1 MIKQLKEKK
10 LRIAILGLGSIGRKH
25 LRIIRRLQNQKI
37 EIHVLKRT
45 KSKVPEIENKLI
57 DKIITDAK
65 EIANNK
71 YDHIII
77 SSPSGAGKSSLA
89 RELVDSDPN
98 LSFSIS
104 FTTREKRRGELDGKD
119 SFFVDISTFKNL
131 SEKGDM
137 LEYAKVF
144 GNYYGTP
151 KAPIELGLMEG
162 KDFVF
167 DVDWQGGD
175 QIRSSDFSENVISI
189 FILPPSISELE
200 NRLLGRRQDSKEI
213 VSNRMAEAKSEIE
226 HWKEYDYVLVNNE
239 LEINYR

>member
-1 MIKQLKEKK
+1 MKFLKSS
-10 LRIAILGLGSIGRKH
+10 GL
-25 LRIIRRLQNQKI
+25 L
-37 EIHVLKRT
+37 V
-45 KSKVPEIENKLI
+45 
-57 DKIITDAK
+57 
-65 EIANNK
+65 
-71 YDHIII
+71 II

-119 SFFVDISTFKNL
+119 YFFVDISTFKDL
-131 SEKGDM
+131 SEKGEL
-137 LEYAKVF
+137 LEHAKVF

-162 KDFVF
+162 RDFVF

-175 QIRSSDFSENVISI
+175 QIRSSNFSENVISI

-200 NRLLGRRQDSKEI
+200 NRLLGRRQDSKKI
-213 VSNRMAEAKSEIE
+213 VYNRMAEAKSEIG
-226 HWKEYDYVLVNNE
+226 HWKQYDYVLVNKEFHKTLDEIRAIVKAARLALCRNSG
-239 LEINYR
+239 LESFVSRLNCEFEERKYKV

>member
-1 MIKQLKEKK
+1 MKFLKSS
-10 LRIAILGLGSIGRKH
+10 GL
-25 LRIIRRLQNQKI
+25 L
-37 EIHVLKRT
+37 
-45 KSKVPEIENKLI
+45 
-57 DKIITDAK
+57 
-65 EIANNK
+65 
-71 YDHIII
+71 III

-89 RELVDSDPN
+89 RKLVDSDPN

-119 SFFVDISTFKNL
+119 YFFVDISTFKNL

-151 KAPIELGLMEG
+151 KVPIELGLMEG

-175 QIRSSDFSENVISI
+175 QIRSSDFSENVVSI

-200 NRLLGRRQDSKEI
+200 NRLLGRRQDSKKI

-239 LEINYR
+239 FHKTLDEIRAIVKASRLSLCRNSSLESFVSGLNYEFEERKNKV

>member
-1 MIKQLKEKK
+1 MKFLKSS
-10 LRIAILGLGSIGRKH
+10 GL
-25 LRIIRRLQNQKI
+25 L
-37 EIHVLKRT
+37 V
-45 KSKVPEIENKLI
+45 
-57 DKIITDAK
+57 
-65 EIANNK
+65 
-71 YDHIII
+71 II

-119 SFFVDISTFKNL
+119 YFFVDISTFKDL

-175 QIRSSDFSENVISI
+175 QIRSSDFSENVVSI

-200 NRLLGRRQDSKEI
+200 NRLLGRRQDSKKI
-213 VSNRMAEAKSEIE
+213 VANRMAEAKSEIE

-239 LEINYR
+239 FHKTLDEIRAIVKASRLSLCRNSSLESFVSGLNYEFEERKNKV

>member
-1 MIKQLKEKK
+1 MKFFKSS
-10 LRIAILGLGSIGRKH
+10 GL
-25 LRIIRRLQNQKI
+25 L
-37 EIHVLKRT
+37 V
-45 KSKVPEIENKLI
+45 
-57 DKIITDAK
+57 
-65 EIANNK
+65 
-71 YDHIII
+71 II

-98 LSFSIS
+98 ISFSIS

-119 SFFVDISTFKNL
+119 YFFVDISTFKNL
-131 SEKGDM
+131 SEKGEM

-151 KAPIELGLMEG
+151 KAPIELGRMEG

-175 QIRSSDFSENVISI
+175 QIRSSDFSENVVSI

-200 NRLLGRRQDSKEI
+200 NRLLGRRQDSKKI

-239 LEINYR
+239 FHKTLDEIRSIVKASRLSLCRNSSLESFVSSLNCEFEERKNKV

>member
-1 MIKQLKEKK
+1 MKFLKSS
-10 LRIAILGLGSIGRKH
+10 GL
-25 LRIIRRLQNQKI
+25 L
-37 EIHVLKRT
+37 
-45 KSKVPEIENKLI
+45 
-57 DKIITDAK
+57 
-65 EIANNK
+65 
-71 YDHIII
+71 III

-119 SFFVDISTFKNL
+119 YFFVDISTFKNL

-175 QIRSSDFSENVISI
+175 QIRSSDFSENVVSI

-200 NRLLGRRQDSKEI
+200 NRLLGRRQDSKKI

-239 LEINYR
+239 FHKTLDEIRLIVKASRLALCRNSSLERFVSGLNCEFEERKNKV

>member
-1 MIKQLKEKK
+1 MKFLKSS
-10 LRIAILGLGSIGRKH
+10 GL
-25 LRIIRRLQNQKI
+25 L
-37 EIHVLKRT
+37 V
-45 KSKVPEIENKLI
+45 
-57 DKIITDAK
+57 
-65 EIANNK
+65 
-71 YDHIII
+71 II

-98 LSFSIS
+98 LSFSVS

-119 SFFVDISTFKNL
+119 YFFVDISTFKNL

-175 QIRSSDFSENVISI
+175 QIRSSDFSENVVSI

-200 NRLLGRRQDSKEI
+200 NRLLGRRQDSKKI

-239 LEINYR
+239 FHKTLDEIRAIVKASRLTLCRNSSLESFVGGLNCEFEERKNKV

>member
-1 MIKQLKEKK
+1 MKFLKSS
-10 LRIAILGLGSIGRKH
+10 GL
-25 LRIIRRLQNQKI
+25 L
-37 EIHVLKRT
+37 V
-45 KSKVPEIENKLI
+45 
-57 DKIITDAK
+57 
-65 EIANNK
+65 
-71 YDHIII
+71 II

-119 SFFVDISTFKNL
+119 YFFVDISTFKNL

-175 QIRSSDFSENVISI
+175 QIRSSDFSENVVSI

-200 NRLLGRRQDSKEI
+200 NRLLGRRQDSKKI
-213 VSNRMAEAKSEIE
+213 VANRMAEAKSEIE

-239 LEINYR
+239 FHKTLDEIRAIVKAARLALCRNSGLESFVSGLNYEFEERKNKV

>member
-1 MIKQLKEKK
+1 MKFLKSS
-10 LRIAILGLGSIGRKH
+10 GL
-25 LRIIRRLQNQKI
+25 L
-37 EIHVLKRT
+37 V
-45 KSKVPEIENKLI
+45 
-57 DKIITDAK
+57 
-65 EIANNK
+65 
-71 YDHIII
+71 II

-119 SFFVDISTFKNL
+119 YFFVDISTFKNL

-151 KAPIELGLMEG
+151 KSPIELGLMEG

-175 QIRSSDFSENVISI
+175 QIRSSDFSENVVSI

-200 NRLLGRRQDSKEI
+200 NRLLGRRQDSKKI

-239 LEINYR
+239 FHKTLDEIRAIVKASRLSLCRNSSLESFVSGLNYEFEERKNKV

>member
-1 MIKQLKEKK
+1 MKFLKSS
-10 LRIAILGLGSIGRKH
+10 GL
-25 LRIIRRLQNQKI
+25 L
-37 EIHVLKRT
+37 
-45 KSKVPEIENKLI
+45 
-57 DKIITDAK
+57 
-65 EIANNK
+65 
-71 YDHIII
+71 III

-119 SFFVDISTFKNL
+119 YFFVDISTFKNL

-151 KAPIELGLMEG
+151 KAPIELGLMKG

-239 LEINYR
+239 FHKTLDEIRVIVKASRLALCRNSSLESFVSGLNCEFDERKNKV